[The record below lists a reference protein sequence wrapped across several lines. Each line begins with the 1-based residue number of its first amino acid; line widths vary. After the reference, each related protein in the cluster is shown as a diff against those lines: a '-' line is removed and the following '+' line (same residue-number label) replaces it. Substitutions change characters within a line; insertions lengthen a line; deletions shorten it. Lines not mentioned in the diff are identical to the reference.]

1 MKGVKPKHQLV
12 QARALSG
19 RMSVGDGFAN
29 EKNRG
34 DARPQPML
42 ELALLRY
49 PRFVGVQFLAPAPAY
64 A

>member
-1 MKGVKPKHQLV
+1 
-12 QARALSG
+12 
-19 RMSVGDGFAN
+19 MSVGDGFAN